1 MSKVL
6 DKAKSHFAEISNKG
20 MESYEVPEW
29 ETAVYW
35 KVGGLNFASQSAVI
49 ELQNAGKSAD
59 ALVEML
65 IIRALDK
72 DGNKMFSKMEKPVLM
87 NQVDPNIILKIV
99 TAMGET
105 DKASDL
111 GDPVGNS
118 KRTQSSASSS
128 SSQKNSEKA

>member
-6 DKAKSHFAEISNKG
+6 SKAKAHFAEISNKG
-20 MESYEVPEW
+20 MESFEVPEW
-29 ETAVYW
+29 DTTVYW

-59 ALVEML
+59 ALVEMML
-65 IIRALDK
+65 IRALDK

-87 NQVDPNIILKIV
+87 NQVDPNVILKIV
-99 TAMGET
+99 TAMGES
-105 DKASDL
+105 DKVAEANG

-118 KRTQSSASSS
+118 KRTQSSGSSS
-128 SSQKNSEKA
+128 SSQKS